1 MNKAQSVIFEKR
13 FSAQEQI
20 NRRHGTKC
28 TSLYILYLR
37 VCSANTLLTR
47 TTVVLGGNDT
57 LSIFS
62 SGMDAAGSIRGD
74 VSRLR
79 ETRH

>member
-13 FSAQEQI
+13 FSVSLLKIRGADA
-20 NRRHGTKC
+20 RRKSKLT
-28 TSLYILYLR
+28 
-37 VCSANTLLTR
+37 ANTLLTR